1 MKKISLIMVLCL
13 SYVMAENIEVLT
25 QGKILVNG
33 KTLDSKNSIKYG
45 DSIETKK
52 GASFRFKVGKE
63 AFSVSEKSKF
73 SLKKEKK
80 TNVFEL
86 VSGSVMGVFSKGKHE
101 LKTPNMTAGI
111 RGTGVYAK
119 VKEGK
124 TYFCTCYGS
133 AGIEVKYATD
143 SEVLSASHHNMVWV
157 TDDLIKHTA
166 AMEFHTDDEL
176 RGLEKM
182 VGRIPTFDK

>member
-1 MKKISLIMVLCL
+1 MKKLSLIMALCL
-13 SYVMAENIEVLT
+13 SYAVAENVEVLT
-25 QGKILVNG
+25 KGEILVNG
-33 KTLDSKNSIKYG
+33 KALDSKGSIKYG
-45 DSIETKK
+45 DTIETKK

-63 AFSVSEKSKF
+63 AFAVSEKSKF
-73 SLKKEKK
+73 SLKKEKD

-119 VKEGK
+119 VNGDK

-133 AGIEVKYATD
+133 TGVEVRHAID
-143 SEVLSASHHNMVWV
+143 SEILSAKHHNMVWV
-157 TDDLIKHTA
+157 TSDAIKHTA
-166 AMEFHTDDEL
+166 QMEFHTDDEL

-182 VGRIPTFDK
+182 VGRVPAFDK